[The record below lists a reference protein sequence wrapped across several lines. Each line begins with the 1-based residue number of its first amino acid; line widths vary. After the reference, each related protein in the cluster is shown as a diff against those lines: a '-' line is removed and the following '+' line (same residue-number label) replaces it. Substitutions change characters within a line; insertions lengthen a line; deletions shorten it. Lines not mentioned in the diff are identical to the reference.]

1 MATHT
6 ETKESTG
13 TASAPPRMQGPNDV
27 YGRSGMVAALGAVG
41 AGFLASLCCVGP
53 LLFVT
58 LGVGAGVASR
68 FEPLRPLFTALTIG
82 LLAVGFY
89 VVYVRPRAPTGEGVA
104 CAPDGS
110 CVVPRSGVRAKILLW
125 VATVVALAFLTF
137 SQWSVL
143 LV

>member
-1 MATHT
+1 MDDST
-6 ETKESTG
+6 EARHSIG
-13 TASAPPRMQGPNDV
+13 HAPPDV
-27 YGRSGMVAALGAVG
+27 QDRRGVLAALGAVG

-68 FEPLRPLFTALTIG
+68 FEPLRPVFTALTLV

-89 VVYVRPRAPTGEGVA
+89 VVYGRSSPPTGEGAA
-104 CAPDGS
+104 CGPDGS
-110 CVVPRSGVRAKILLW
+110 CAVPRSRTRDKVLLW
-125 VATVVALAFLTF
+125 VATVVAIVFLTF
-137 SQWSVL
+137 PQWSLL

>member
-1 MATHT
+1 M
-6 ETKESTG
+6 
-13 TASAPPRMQGPNDV
+13 
-27 YGRSGMVAALGAVG
+27 G

-68 FEPLRPLFTALTIG
+68 FEPLRPAFTALTIG
-82 LLAVGFY
+82 LIAVGFY
-89 VVYVRPRAPTGEGVA
+89 VVYARPRVPTGAGAA

-110 CVVPRSGVRAKILLW
+110 CVVPRRRVRDKVLLW
-125 VATVVALAFLTF
+125 VATLVALTLLTF
-137 SQWSVL
+137 PQWSVI

>member
-1 MATHT
+1 MTGLG
-6 ETKESTG
+6 STP
-13 TASAPPRMQGPNDV
+13 TSAEPREEDGR
-27 YGRSGMVAALGAVG
+27 GRSGMFAALGAVG

-58 LGVGAGVASR
+58 LGVGAGAASQ

-89 VVYVRPRAPTGEGVA
+89 VVYGRTRVRAGEGTR

-110 CVVPRSGVRAKILLW
+110 CAVPPSRVRDKILLW
-125 VATVVALAFLTF
+125 VATVVALVLLTF
-137 SQWSVL
+137 PQWSVL